1 MQSRPRLKHMC
12 TRFSKKNVCASA
24 QLHTCTPAHADTHSP
39 QRILACSE
47 RRECVQVCAGVC
59 ECVQVCASGCKCVR
73 VGAGVRGR
81 VGVRA
86 RNTNTH
92 THEHTHY
99 NNGNWI
105 EGGSTNERKQG
116 LERGGL
122 KYWGGFGYRISKV
135 GPHENQLPET
145 PQLFSKFQCYGH
157 PT

>member
-1 MQSRPRLKHMC
+1 MCARVHM
-12 TRFSKKNVCASA
+12 R
-24 QLHTCTPAHADTHSP
+24 TPAHLRTPIYTHRSVFL
-39 QRILACSE
+39 RVARGE
-47 RRECVQVCAGVC
+47 NVCK
-59 ECVQVCASGCKCVR
+59 CVQVCASVCRCVR
-73 VGAGVRGR
+73 VGASVCEW
-81 VGVRA
+81 VQVCAVAWACARA
-86 RNTNTH
+86 TQTH